1 MTAEKKDRRPLRIKN
16 LADLKRHIKLG
27 TELVATAHQYHPDIV
42 GLTRVVTKVQTNGF
56 YSKIKDQPDHKWST
70 CNHGMGFWSPFN
82 KANAYH
88 FTDSTVQVLN
98 TRKNDG
104 SVLYEMELYDGR
116 QSMSEQN
123 KEVPDMNEW
132 ERLHRQAQ
140 RYKEAYLR
148 VDIKKDEAPIYEP
161 KMNAY
166 LEETVAKYLHLSDD
180 YISLTEIARKFDA
193 KNPSYLIQSWLR
205 NRNTVKF
212 LATWERNNNPDFN
225 EVAFEK
231 LVVEAKTPQFT

>member
-1 MTAEKKDRRPLRIKN
+1 MLISG
-16 LADLKRHIKLG
+16 LDLPPFIVTLG
-27 TELVATAHQYHPDIV
+27 
-42 GLTRVVTKVQTNGF
+42 
-56 YSKIKDQPDHKWST
+56 
-70 CNHGMGFWSPFN
+70 M
-82 KANAYH
+82 
-88 FTDSTVQVLN
+88 
-98 TRKNDG
+98 
-104 SVLYEMELYDGR
+104 MELARGMSYTVTAGQPIYTLPAGFLAISGR
-116 QSMSEQN
+116 
-123 KEVPDMNEW
+123 VRGIP
-132 ERLHRQAQ
+132 L
-140 RYKEAYLR
+140 
-148 VDIKKDEAPIYEP
+148 VAPIYEP

>member
-1 MTAEKKDRRPLRIKN
+1 LEPLF
-16 LADLKRHIKLG
+16 G
-27 TELVATAHQYHPDIV
+27 
-42 GLTRVVTKVQTNGF
+42 
-56 YSKIKDQPDHKWST
+56 
-70 CNHGMGFWSPFN
+70 C
-82 KANAYH
+82 
-88 FTDSTVQVLN
+88 
-98 TRKNDG
+98 
-104 SVLYEMELYDGR
+104 
-116 QSMSEQN
+116 
-123 KEVPDMNEW
+123 
-132 ERLHRQAQ
+132 
-140 RYKEAYLR
+140 YLR

-166 LEETVAKYLHLSDD
+166 LEETVAKYLHPSDD